1 MIAKLFCNEIHYCK
15 CWCVYLGGVVIA
27 KVLIDY
33 VCHCEVP
40 KFYLTSGVVNAN
52 MASADAYQHLSC
64 QCRNANMCH
73 CGIVSATKRIA
84 DVCLVELSM
93 IICITV
99 ELSVPQCWRVSLWNC
114 QCHICIT
121 ISCQCRSADMCLVE
135 LSVPRL
141 YHCWVVSADISC
153 FKQRP
158 HSLPTSCQCTN

>member
-1 MIAKLFCNEIHYCK
+1 M
-15 CWCVYLGGVVIA
+15 
-27 KVLIDY
+27 LIDY

-73 CGIVSATKRIA
+73 CGIVSATKQIA

-99 ELSVPQCWRVSLWNC
+99 ELSVPQC
-114 QCHICIT
+114 
-121 ISCQCRSADMCLVE
+121 
-135 LSVPRL
+135 
-141 YHCWVVSADISC
+141 
-153 FKQRP
+153 
-158 HSLPTSCQCTN
+158 